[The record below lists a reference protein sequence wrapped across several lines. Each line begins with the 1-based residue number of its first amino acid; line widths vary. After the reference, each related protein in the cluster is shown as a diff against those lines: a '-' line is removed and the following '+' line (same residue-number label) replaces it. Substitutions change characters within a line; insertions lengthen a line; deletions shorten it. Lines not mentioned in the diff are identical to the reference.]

1 MKIPFLSL
9 FLVGAVM
16 GIPQQMALAQDS
28 TASSQTAPSSGST
41 VSGATC
47 TSGTGQGQRMERL
60 KSAMSQLDLTD
71 AQKEQIKQIRASVT
85 DRKER
90 RQQIMAV
97 LTPDQKAKLV
107 AMWQAHQNG
116 AGTGAG
122 AASNGNDDP

>member
-16 GIPQQMALAQDS
+16 GIPQQMALAQES
-28 TASSQTAPSSGST
+28 TASSQTASS
-41 VSGATC
+41 SGATA
-47 TSGTGQGQRMERL
+47 SGTTSTPGAGQGQRMERL
-60 KSAMSQLDLTD
+60 KAALAQLDLTD
-71 AQKEQIKQIRASVT
+71 AQKEQIQQIRGSVT

-107 AMWQAHQNG
+107 AMWQARKNG
-116 AGTGAG
+116 AGAV
-122 AASNGNDDP
+122 SNGNDDQ